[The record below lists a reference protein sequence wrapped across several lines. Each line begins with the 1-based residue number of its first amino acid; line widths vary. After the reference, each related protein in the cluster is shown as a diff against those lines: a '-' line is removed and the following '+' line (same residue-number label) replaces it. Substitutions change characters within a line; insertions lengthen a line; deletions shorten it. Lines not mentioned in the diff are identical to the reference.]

1 MPSLVNLHQLEAD
14 NCVKLQNL
22 KGLKNHKQLET
33 LKIKSN
39 DALEQ
44 IYDILMLQ
52 ILENLTI
59 SIYDNSSGLLDTCLQ
74 SSSLKSI

>member
-14 NCVKLQNL
+14 SCVKLQNL

-33 LKIKSN
+33 LKIKGN

-44 IYDILMLQ
+44 IYDIIMLQ

-74 SSSLKSI
+74 SSSLKFI